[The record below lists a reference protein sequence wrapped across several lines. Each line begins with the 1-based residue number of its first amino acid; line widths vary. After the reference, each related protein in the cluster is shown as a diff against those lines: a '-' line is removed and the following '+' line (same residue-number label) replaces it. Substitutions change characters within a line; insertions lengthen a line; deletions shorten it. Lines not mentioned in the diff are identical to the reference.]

1 MQKKEGKDE
10 VTNKIDIKRNL
21 HLKDDVMLGQ
31 WRGVVGTNNLYNLM
45 S

>member
-1 MQKKEGKDE
+1 MQKDE

-31 WRGVVGTNNLYNLM
+31 WERGRRDQQPTTYII
-45 S
+45 